1 MEIYKRKVGYEDLG
15 KTKNL
20 VVTATTLYFP
30 FMLTQNFEDIG
41 LYTDTE
47 NPTYELVSFPSSWD
61 FTNNGTGQKV
71 CLTLNK
77 CIVSFT
83 PTPIT
88 YFNAN
93 NGGLIAT
100 ITNSGSI
107 DCPSPQTIKWTGPNN
122 FTSTNLTA
130 GVGNLAAGNYSI
142 KITDAN
148 CDVTYASYLLTQP
161 QALSFNLTSSN
172 SQTNVTTPGG
182 CNGSA
187 SVSVF
192 GGQPPYTYSW
202 FSGTTVYGT
211 TSSVTNLCAGNY
223 TVQIV
228 DSTNTIISGNF
239 NITEPSIVTGSVISV
254 INLTCNSVNE
264 GEIKVQAGGGISVP
278 NGYSFTLTG
287 PTNKIITGSTGIATF
302 TDLPS
307 GNYTI
312 TISDSVGNT
321 TTVSTTVTQPVLLTN
336 SLVPTNVNCPGTATG
351 SIIINVNGGN
361 PPYDITI
368 NRNSILFL
376 TSTINNNSY
385 TLSDLNIGTYDVTV
399 EDANLCQSNTST
411 ITILQQPR
419 LDITRITPATNYNG
433 YNLACF
439 GNTQNITFQTSY
451 TTDGTTLPPTASHP
465 IAYYLDDVH
474 VPPNVTG
481 VITNKVL
488 TIGVGTHTVKAVNT
502 VTNCSVSTVVTLTQP
517 ASPLSITYGV
527 IAVNDQAT
535 GCAGCAPSPDDCRQG
550 IIDINGGVAPYTIT
564 WNGGTNQTGIPG
576 SSITS
581 EPDCNGQTINVTVT
595 DNNGCTVGPI
605 FITLTI

>member
-15 KTKNL
+15 KTPNL
-20 VVTATTLYFP
+20 IVTATTLYFP

-47 NPTYELVSFPSSWD
+47 NPTYELISFPSSWD
-61 FTNNGTGQKV
+61 LTNNGVGQKT

-77 CIVSFT
+77 CVVSFT

-93 NGGLIAT
+93 NGGLTAT

-130 GVGNLAAGNYSI
+130 GVGNLAAGNYTI

-187 SVSVF
+187 SVSIF

-202 FSGTTVYGT
+202 FSGTTIYGT
-211 TSSVTNLCAGNY
+211 TSGITNLCAGNY

-287 PTNKIITGSTGIATF
+287 PTNKIITGSTGIVTF

-312 TISDSVGNT
+312 VISDSIGNT
-321 TTVSTTVTQPVLLTN
+321 TTVSTTVTQPVILTN
-336 SLVPTNVNCPGTATG
+336 SITPTNVNCYDTETG
-351 SIIINVNGGN
+351 SIAINVTGGQ
-361 PPYDITI
+361 PPYNITI
-368 NRNSILFL
+368 NQNGILYL
-376 TSTINNNSY
+376 TPTTNNSY
-385 TLSDLNIGTYDVTV
+385 TLSNLVAATYDITT
-399 EDANLCQSNTST
+399 EDTNLCQTNTST
-411 ITILQQPR
+411 VVIKQQPK
-419 LDITRITPATNYNG
+419 LNITRTSPTTNYNG

-439 GNTQNITFQTSY
+439 GDTENITFQTSY
-451 TTDGTTLPPTASHP
+451 STDSTTLSPVATNP
-465 IAYYLDDVH
+465 IAYYLNGVH
-474 VPPNVTG
+474 ILPNVTG
-481 VITNKVL
+481 LVTTK
-488 TIGVGTHTVKAVNT
+488 TIAISAGTHTVTAVNT
-502 VTNCSVSTVVTLTQP
+502 ITNCSASTVITMTQP
-517 ASPLSITYGV
+517 PSPLSITYGV

-535 GCAGCAPSPDDCRQG
+535 GCAGCGVSPDDCRQG
-550 IIDINGGVAPYTIT
+550 VVDINGGVAPYTIT
-564 WNGGTNQTGIPG
+564 WAGGINQTGVPG
-576 SSITS
+576 SFITS
-581 EPDCNGQTINVTVT
+581 KPDCNGQTINVTVT

-605 FITLTI
+605 NITLTV